1 MRVNRQLV
9 NLYIYI
15 YFEKMIHKNFVVLNE
30 NCHWLKLMYL
40 FLRHV
45 VQGYSK

>member
-1 MRVNRQLV
+1 MGGGTNTEMK
-9 NLYIYI
+9 II
-15 YFEKMIHKNFVVLNE
+15 PMYFEKMIHKNVVALDE

-45 VQGYSK
+45 V